1 MPAKRRYELIL
12 GGHFAW
18 KIFLRGKV
26 YWADGRSGSISVGRH
41 SLKVR
46 TKEEAKVVLRRLDER
61 IAVERGLVERERVTE
76 DINRQLPLEDGFAI
90 YRRHMDRP
98 EVSRGIRI
106 STKKR
111 YRPVFAHFREFCQP
125 LRVHHWNQ
133 VNKNVVLNYGSFL
146 EARGYAPRTVYLEL
160 TTIKQILKYLIDE
173 GHLLPTQSF
182 RLRLSKPTSSDVHCY
197 SLEEVQAI
205 LEFVGSRRRMA
216 WLHRILMGLAFTGL
230 RVQELA
236 SLKWSDISSDC
247 STIHLKDE
255 GHRSGA
261 GGDRRRT
268 KSGRSRVLPVL
279 PELKVLL
286 QSFARNPG
294 HFVFQSV
301 KGCRLNDNN
310 LRTVFVNEVIKPLS
324 RQFPSAEGERGF
336 KGARL
341 HSFRHFFC
349 SQMANANTPIAAL
362 QQWLGH
368 RNSAMVMH
376 YYHLNNADAKR
387 LMSSIRLLP
396 RPSRKGPGGG

>member
-1 MPAKRRYELIL
+1 MPAKRRYEEIL
-12 GGHFAW
+12 CRHFAW

-26 YWADGRSGSISVGRH
+26 YWADGRCGSISVGRH
-41 SLKVR
+41 SLKAR
-46 TKEEAKVVLRRLDER
+46 TKEEAKVALRRLDER

-76 DINRQLPLEDGFAI
+76 DVNRQLPLEQGFDI
-90 YRRHMDRP
+90 YRGYMDRP

-111 YRPVFAHFREFCQP
+111 YRPVFAHFREFCRP
-125 LRVHHWNQ
+125 RRIHNWNQ
-133 VNKNVVLNYGSFL
+133 VNRSVVLDYGSFL
-146 EARGYAPRTVYLEL
+146 EAQGYAPRTVYLEL

-197 SLEEVQAI
+197 SIEEVRAI
-205 LEFVGSRRRMA
+205 LEHVAANPELA

-230 RVQELA
+230 RIQELA
-236 SLKWSDISSDC
+236 SLKWSDISLDC

-255 GHRSGA
+255 GHRSKTLGH
-261 GGDRRRT
+261 RRRT
-268 KSGRSRVLPVL
+268 KSGRSRMLPVL
-279 PELKVLL
+279 PELKALL
-286 QSFARNPG
+286 RALVRDPEA
-294 HFVFQSV
+294 FVFQSM
-301 KGCRLNDNN
+301 KGRRLNDNN
-310 LRTVFVNEVIKPLS
+310 LRTVFVKDVIRPLS
-324 RQFPSAEGERGF
+324 RRFPSPEGERGF
-336 KGARL
+336 KDGRL

-349 SQMANANTPIAAL
+349 SQMANANTPITAL